1 MFVKHDVVE
10 FSWET
15 IRCSNVDLI
24 AGWILRHK
32 AGSVNVSHIFNISHS
47 EAPKKWPSSLWARP
61 RNNSTV
67 HTVFG
72 LFHISVVQTSE
83 IKAGMLPALPAPL
96 GFLAFTVIGIF
107 LKRPHIIGPVLE
119 INCRVKEPL
128 NFWSRPHAVYG
139 DFVCS
144 NKLAN

>member
-1 MFVKHDVVE
+1 MFHTFLIFLTVKLLKTDPAVCEHVPEITPQFTQFLDY
-10 FSWET
+10 F
-15 IRCSNVDLI
+15 
-24 AGWILRHK
+24 
-32 AGSVNVSHIFNISHS
+32 IF
-47 EAPKKWPSSLWARP
+47 RP
-61 RNNSTV
+61 
-67 HTVFG
+67 
-72 LFHISVVQTSE
+72 LSVVQTSE
-83 IKAGMLPALPAPL
+83 ITTGMLPAPLAPL

-128 NFWSRPHAVYG
+128 KFWSRPHAVYG